1 MFVVALLFCEGL
13 VCVCVC
19 VCEQGQEVPHRGI
32 NQGSLTGLYAEWGED
47 ESLGTT

>member
-1 MFVVALLFCEGL
+1 M
-13 VCVCVC
+13 CVCVC

>member
-1 MFVVALLFCEGL
+1 VFVVALLFCERL
-13 VCVCVC
+13 VC

-32 NQGSLTGLYAEWGED
+32 NQGSLTRLYVEWSED